1 MIDWRPT
8 VSMKMTHRPNLSPD
22 PASLQPDTANGS
34 AAILDSVLSR
44 APRMCGLFL
53 TQQCKLRFV
62 GPVLRKRNRPVG
74 FGCSRTLAIP
84 ATFDGIPDVSSATS
98 GSRDLNSNLEDIAAE
113 RIDLANRVR
122 DRAGAL
128 SFEKFRHYLGG
139 NLFLA
144 EALSRRL
151 DLNAAP
157 KIAEGLC
164 SRL

>member
-1 MIDWRPT
+1 M
-8 VSMKMTHRPNLSPD
+8 
-22 PASLQPDTANGS
+22 
-34 AAILDSVLSR
+34 
-44 APRMCGLFL
+44 
-53 TQQCKLRFV
+53 RFV
-62 GPVLRKRNRPVG
+62 SYTAVQAEVCGAGAEEEEQAGGFWIVAGPWQFQPRSMAFL
-74 FGCSRTLAIP
+74 
-84 ATFDGIPDVSSATS
+84 DVSSATS

-151 DLNAAP
+151 DLNAVP